1 MGVHYV
7 DVELPLFCF
16 RLSAFAVVVNLSLSC
31 LAFILVRRRMHRDV
45 RLNGHAIFTG
55 PSVFGDLSLITTFLT
70 EFFAAGRI
78 GNP

>member
-45 RLNGHAIFTG
+45 RLNGHALFTVQG
-55 PSVFGDLSLITTFLT
+55 WAYLVMFLSLLPSHTCLLSL
-70 EFFAAGRI
+70 
-78 GNP
+78 PVL